1 MLTQD
6 GTTKAQETLLASR
19 ALELFCATWGLD
31 WPDSY
36 DLAAHEATYG
46 IAEAQRV
53 AHLITLTG
61 CSFADARQVIAEFT
75 GERIA
80 A

>member
-1 MLTQD
+1 MLDHSITND
-6 GTTKAQETLLASR
+6 LETRIAAR

-36 DLAAHEATYG
+36 DLAAYEATYG
-46 IAEAQRV
+46 VAEAQRI

-61 CSFADARQVIAEFT
+61 CSFADARQVIGEFT
-75 GERIA
+75 GQLA